1 MKIGY
6 NPSITS
12 AFNSLTRVNNSIER
26 TAKILSTG
34 RRISTS
40 SDDAAGVAISEKISS
55 QKAGVDRAVKN
66 SEDGISLLQTAEGGL
81 NQINSMLQ
89 RMRELS
95 VQAASESLTQFDRNY
110 IQIEMEALK
119 KNIDDLAHNTT
130 FNCKRLL
137 DGSSAGTWTSDNVNT
152 KVHIKGSLTVLDQ
165 FGQKKSA
172 EGNYRIE
179 VRAKAGQAQVQKSN
193 IFTVQ
198 IDDPSDDDSEY
209 DYEINL
215 TEGVD
220 TDTGK
225 TSGNGWNFTDGVLN
239 ITGDGNYII
248 NGSDGATNNKIVV
261 AQGVK
266 AQIRLNNVNID
277 AGEEDGVSA
286 FDMSGANVDLF
297 LHGDNSLISG
307 SGRAGLE
314 LDFSSTLRI
323 LKSNDENGSL
333 NAIGGESA
341 AGIGG
346 AWNSTNGVIK
356 VDIDLYSGGQVTA
369 EAGSDEIDDIG
380 GGEGSLDNSHMVNL
394 AYDIEEEAP
403 HLVDIPDFY
412 NSSGTFLL
420 DQPQDIK
427 ITQGNGKSTSILIYS
442 TDTIAD
448 VRRKLNDAVAYD
460 LGQNLYT
467 DNNDKFVT
475 FVNENDAQNTG
486 SEAVAYTLLVR
497 SAVAGRAGELTFS
510 SSNQEL
516 ISKLGLNTIQES
528 KENTYTANITNA
540 HTGSTIQ
547 RNINTNENKLIGVIN
562 PNVDIEF
569 DHNANIKASWDENTK
584 RYVLSSNEREPYV
597 ANVHI
602 VNTSTA
608 FQVGQN
614 LGEEMQIDIADVT
627 ASALGIDE
635 INLLSHDSAS
645 KAITTIDNA
654 IRTISVQRTKVG
666 SYMNELETSASSLTQ
681 TSANLEKSESLIM
694 DADMAKEMMEFIKLQ
709 IINSTSSSMLTQAQ
723 GLTQGTIRSL
733 MSM

>member
-209 DYEINL
+209 DY
-215 TEGVD
+215 D

>member
-356 VDIDLYSGGQVTA
+356 VDTDLYSGGQVTA